1 MTHTH
6 VAAYPLSPSVRDR
19 PQVAHPPA
27 PGLKLL
33 RFAAV
38 MAMLLAAAA
47 FLQSSFLT
55 VSDITIA
62 GANRISPDDIL
73 ARSSLRVGQR
83 LATVDAA
90 RVVEQLMQHPWVD
103 RAHLDVSPAGHV
115 IIRIQERVPYAAL
128 PYRDGHLLL
137 DQTGVALA
145 VVHGTPPVP
154 VVVADGPALRW
165 VRIGDRIPSASLL
178 DAMRVLAALPE
189 DEVARGLRL
198 RVERAGSVMLTTAD
212 DVTVLLGA
220 PPGLIGRIASLPQ
233 VLSAIR
239 RRGLGVRYVDLRFAG
254 SVILKQGAPPSRGG
268 VRH

>member
-6 VAAYPLSPSVRDR
+6 VAAYPLSPPVRDR

-27 PGLKLL
+27 PGLQLL

-55 VSDITIA
+55 V
-62 GANRISPDDIL
+62 
-73 ARSSLRVGQR
+73 
-83 LATVDAA
+83 
-90 RVVEQLMQHPWVD
+90 
-103 RAHLDVSPAGHV
+103 
-115 IIRIQERVPYAAL
+115 
-128 PYRDGHLLL
+128 
-137 DQTGVALA
+137 
-145 VVHGTPPVP
+145 
-154 VVVADGPALRW
+154 
-165 VRIGDRIPSASLL
+165 L

-189 DEVARGLRL
+189 GEVTRGLRL
-198 RVERAGSVMLTTAD
+198 RVDRAGSVMLTTVD

-220 PPGLIGRIASLPQ
+220 PPGLIGRIVSLPQ

-239 RRGLGVRYVDLRFAG
+239 RQGLGVRYVDLRFAG

>member
-6 VAAYPLSPSVRDR
+6 IAAYPLSPSVRDR

-62 GANRISPDDIL
+62 GARRISPDDVL

-103 RAHLDVSPAGHV
+103 RAGLDLSPAGRV
-115 IIRIQERVPYAAL
+115 IIRIQVRVPYAAL
-128 PYRDGHLLL
+128 PSRAGHLLL

-154 VVVADGPALRW
+154 VVVADGPGLRC
-165 VRIGDRIPSASLL
+165 VRRGDRVPSGPQLVALSAPAGLPSPRRMRTARSTAPAS
-178 DAMRVLAALPE
+178 AAPRPPAC
-189 DEVARGLRL
+189 ARGWSSTSTPPPAPSKTRS
-198 RVERAGSVMLTTAD
+198 SVPNAWP
-212 DVTVLLGA
+212 A
-220 PPGLIGRIASLPQ
+220 
-233 VLSAIR
+233 
-239 RRGLGVRYVDLRFAG
+239 
-254 SVILKQGAPPSRGG
+254 
-268 VRH
+268 

>member
-27 PGLKLL
+27 PGVKLL

-55 VSDITIA
+55 VSDIMIT
-62 GANRISPDDIL
+62 GTSRVSTDDIL
-73 ARSSLRVGQR
+73 ARSGLRVGQR
-83 LATVDAA
+83 LVTVDAA
-90 RVVEQLMQHPWVD
+90 RVVEHLTQHPWVAAA
-103 RAHLDVSPAGHV
+103 RLDVSPAGRV

-145 VVHGTPPVP
+145 AVHGTPPVP

-189 DEVARGLRL
+189 GEVTRGLRL
-198 RVERAGSVMLTTAD
+198 RVDRAGSVMLTTVD

-220 PPGLIGRIASLPQ
+220 PPGLIGRIVSLPQ

-239 RRGLGVRYVDLRFAG
+239 RQGLGVRYVDLRFAG